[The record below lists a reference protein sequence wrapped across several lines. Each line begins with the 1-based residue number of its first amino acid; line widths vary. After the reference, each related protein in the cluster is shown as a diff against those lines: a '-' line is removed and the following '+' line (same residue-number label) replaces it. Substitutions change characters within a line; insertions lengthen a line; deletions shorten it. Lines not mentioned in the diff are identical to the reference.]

1 MVLRSSPGEVLPDPQ
16 EYAKALVRKPKVHIP
31 GWLYFPGLVAWW
43 LGKVVA
49 KVLWWTLVRLGYL
62 CIPVLG
68 VAYLFVF
75 FRWPIGSTAVALP
88 AGLLALW
95 WWQARASFWRWIG
108 WFYLAQWRRWAV
120 YRRLWFAVCANLNLA
135 VMFDRDRRYP
145 KIVKV
150 RRDTEGDLI
159 TVKMLPGQH
168 PNDWTKHA
176 ARFAHTYDVQSC
188 TVRTAAGRRG
198 RSRVV
203 LHMCLRD
210 SLAKVVAPFAV
221 SAFPDLAALAVA
233 LRSGGHKVT
242 ISLITHVLVA
252 GASGAG
258 KGSVLW
264 AILSALASTIRNGL
278 VQVHAFDPK
287 AGVELVAGEPLFGR
301 FHYGTAEEMAGAL
314 EDLVK
319 LMKRRQDGQRGRG
332 RTHIPTVA
340 EPSIVIM
347 VDEFGSLTS
356 YVDKKI
362 KDRINLA
369 MSLILSQ
376 GRAAGVHVVAALQD
390 PRKEIL
396 PFRNLFATRIALR
409 LNEESEVGMVL
420 DDDAVDRGAA
430 CHLIPKSLPGTAYL
444 VLEDDPQPVRV
455 RFPYH
460 TDLDIADLASAYAP
474 TVSYAPAALEV
485 NR

>member
-1 MVLRSSPGEVLPDPQ
+1 
-16 EYAKALVRKPKVHIP
+16 
-31 GWLYFPGLVAWW
+31 
-43 LGKVVA
+43 
-49 KVLWWTLVRLGYL
+49 
-62 CIPVLG
+62 
-68 VAYLFVF
+68 
-75 FRWPIGSTAVALP
+75 
-88 AGLLALW
+88 
-95 WWQARASFWRWIG
+95 
-108 WFYLAQWRRWAV
+108 
-120 YRRLWFAVCANLNLA
+120 
-135 VMFDRDRRYP
+135 
-145 KIVKV
+145 
-150 RRDTEGDLI
+150 
-159 TVKMLPGQH
+159 
-168 PNDWTKHA
+168 
-176 ARFAHTYDVQSC
+176 
-188 TVRTAAGRRG
+188 VRTTAGRRG

-221 SAFPDLAALAVA
+221 SAVPDLAALPVA
-233 LRSGGHKVT
+233 LRSGGRKVT
-242 ISLITHVLVA
+242 ISLITHVLIA

-264 AILSALASTIRNGL
+264 AILSALASAIRGGL
-278 VQVHAFDPK
+278 VHVYAFDPK
-287 AGVELVAGEPLFGR
+287 GGVELVAGEPLFAR
-301 FHYGTAEEMAGAL
+301 FYYGTPEEMAGAL

-319 LMKRRQDGQRGRG
+319 TMKRRQDAQRGRG
-332 RTHIPTVA
+332 RTHFPTVN
-340 EPSIVIM
+340 EPTIVIM
-347 VDEFGSLTS
+347 IDEFGALTS
-356 YVDKKI
+356 YVGDKKI
-362 KDRINLA
+362 KDRINMA

-420 DDDAVDRGAA
+420 DDDAVDRGAS

-474 TVSYAPAALEV
+474 TVSYVPTTLEV